1 MARGPKPFH
10 LKFLGSCFSYT
21 YCLPLFC
28 PLLHHVTYCYY
39 NRFLPASSIG
49 MPMRGGEKMTPAWA
63 LRREELLS
71 DCLVSPDVFN
81 PMLER
86 LGEFV
91 VPYQEALET
100 EAGQRNVHRYLQGLL
115 SHLPA
120 KNAEDIATFVDVQR
134 QVVQ

>member
-1 MARGPKPFH
+1 
-10 LKFLGSCFSYT
+10 
-21 YCLPLFC
+21 
-28 PLLHHVTYCYY
+28 
-39 NRFLPASSIG
+39 
-49 MPMRGGEKMTPAWA
+49 MTPAWA

-91 VPYQEALET
+91 VPSQEALET

-115 SHLPA
+115 SHLPR
-120 KNAEDIATFVDVQR
+120 KNAEDIATLVDVER
-134 QVVQ
+134 QVIQDFIGTAP